1 MPDLHSVPQ
10 VPSNPSQESLPL
22 PNDARNRPDRD
33 TDDFELNLPGTNRRT
48 VPARQAS
55 VTLGRSYDDNR
66 NVTNQGSPTE
76 IIVNRS
82 MTSGQ
87 DVNDSPGDDGLN
99 LLLQTK
105 DANGQIVL
113 QGGELTVSL
122 IDPKQRQRVGFW
134 RFLAGETELFFVD
147 KNEATDGILL
157 HLPWGESVPRR
168 ARLLVHVSFVTP
180 DGRTLTTSSDVL
192 IKPPTADYSA
202 EDPTVINWTL
212 QDDRWSDSG
221 SSYVNTDLESLEDSS
236 REREEA
242 WQRNGTYN
250 RGAKF
255 SQFND
260 RDNSNDRNYQYDRDA
275 DRHTNAADNPDQP
288 KWRPVR

>member
-1 MPDLHSVPQ
+1 
-10 VPSNPSQESLPL
+10 
-22 PNDARNRPDRD
+22 
-33 TDDFELNLPGTNRRT
+33 
-48 VPARQAS
+48 
-55 VTLGRSYDDNR
+55 
-66 NVTNQGSPTE
+66 
-76 IIVNRS
+76 

-87 DVNDSPGDDGLN
+87 NVNDSPGDDGLN

-147 KNEATDGILL
+147 ENENTDGILL

-168 ARLLVHVSFVTP
+168 SRLLVHVSFVTP

-192 IKPPTADYSA
+192 IKPPTADYSP

-212 QDDRWSDSG
+212 QDDRWGDSDG
-221 SSYVNTDLESLEDSS
+221 NYVDSDLKSLEDSFRVES
-236 REREEA
+236 RQRAEESWEREEA

-255 SQFND
+255 SQSND
-260 RDNSNDRNYQYDRDA
+260 RDNSNGRNYKYDRSADRDA
-275 DRHTNAADNPDQP
+275 DAANNPDQP

>member
-1 MPDLHSVPQ
+1 
-10 VPSNPSQESLPL
+10 
-22 PNDARNRPDRD
+22 
-33 TDDFELNLPGTNRRT
+33 
-48 VPARQAS
+48 
-55 VTLGRSYDDNR
+55 
-66 NVTNQGSPTE
+66 
-76 IIVNRS
+76 

-113 QGGELTVSL
+113 HAGELTVSL

-147 KNEATDGILL
+147 QNENTDGILL
-157 HLPWGESVPRR
+157 HLPWDESVPRR
-168 ARLLVHVSFVTP
+168 ARLLVHVSFITQ
-180 DGRTLTTSSDVL
+180 DGRTLTTSNDVL
-192 IKPPTADYSA
+192 IKPPTADYSP
-202 EDPTVINWTL
+202 EDPTVINWTQ
-212 QDDRWSDSG
+212 QDARWGDSSG
-221 SSYVNTDLESLEDSS
+221 SYVNTDVESLEDSYRIES
-236 REREEA
+236 QQRAEESWGREEA

-255 SQFND
+255 SQ
-260 RDNSNDRNYQYDRDA
+260 SNDRNDKQNRSYDRDA
-275 DRHTNAADNPDQP
+275 DAATNPDQP